1 MELVR
6 GGVHGS
12 NSCLAKESEPVYPK
26 ESGPTNRL
34 QDNSRWWTKA
44 KNENVAEGKESTAV
58 PIQLMIRVANCRTP
72 ILRGQGVQGCHNTLP
87 QSLLTMP
94 REGVVEEA

>member
-1 MELVR
+1 M
-6 GGVHGS
+6 
-12 NSCLAKESEPVYPK
+12 YPK

-58 PIQLMIRVANCRTP
+58 PIQLLIRVANYRTP
-72 ILRGQGVQGCHNTLP
+72 MLGGQGVQGCHNNLP
-87 QSLLTMP
+87 QTLLGMP
-94 REGVVEEA
+94 PEGVVEKA